1 MSLKKI
7 LLASCLFILG
17 SLSALS
23 QSNAV
28 SDSVTT
34 RPKSKLMPSI
44 EIRAVRAA
52 KEYPFTQTLIT
63 KSTIEKNN
71 LGQDIPFLLNQ
82 IPGAVANAD
91 AGNGIGYTGIRIR
104 GTDPSRINF
113 TLNGIAFND
122 AESQAAFLV
131 NMPDILS
138 STNSIQVQRG
148 VGTSSN
154 GTGAFGATVN
164 LLTNEVSEK
173 AYGQISNSLGSFNTR
188 KHTVKAGTGLINNK
202 YTLDLRLSSLASD
215 GYIDRASS
223 DLKSFYFSAASIQE
237 KSSLR
242 LNIFSG
248 KEKTY
253 QAWYGIPEDK
263 LTSDRTFNSAGTEKA
278 DSPYD
283 NETDNYTQTHYQ
295 LFYNKKLNTT
305 WNFSLA
311 GFAIKGQGYYEQYRA
326 DESYEKYGITPP
338 RVNGINL
345 TETDLIRQLWLD
357 NIFYGSNFSF
367 QRIDAKNEIILGGG
381 TNQYMG
387 QHFGKIIWAESSI
400 SKDQKWYDHDAVKRE
415 NHVFGKWL
423 KKDGLINMFAD
434 LQLRSV
440 SYRIDGFR
448 DNPKL
453 KVDKQWFFVNPKLGA
468 RLTKDNLSAFISYA
482 IANKEPN
489 RDDFEVSEQ
498 GSPKH
503 ETLHDLESGFETN
516 IGKVNLIVTAYG
528 MFYNNQLVLTGKV
541 NDVGA
546 YTRTNI
552 ANSYRAGVEIETSFK
567 LNDLLKFSNNLA
579 LSRNKIKTFTD
590 YYDDYDAGGQ
600 VATVFSNTNIAFSP
614 SVVNNVTLSI
624 LPWKNG
630 ELKLISKYVGAQFLD
645 NTSRKDRR
653 LDAFMVNDLQL
664 MHSFQLK
671 QIKSIDLFFQLNNFL
686 NASYAPNG
694 YTYSYQFGGE
704 VSRNNFY
711 FPMAGINIMTG
722 CTINL

>member
-1 MSLKKI
+1 MSIEKK
-7 LLASCLFILG
+7 LFAFCLFITG

-23 QSNAV
+23 QSKNV
-28 SDSVTT
+28 SDSVKTA
-34 RPKSKLMPSI
+34 PKSKLMPAI

-82 IPGAVANAD
+82 VPGAVANAD

-122 AESQAAFLV
+122 AESQGVFLV
-131 NMPDILS
+131 NLPDILS

-164 LLTNEVSEK
+164 LLTNELNEK

-188 KHTVKAGTGLINNK
+188 KHTVKAGTGLINNR
-202 YTLDLRLSSLASD
+202 YTIDLRLSSLASD
-215 GYIDRASS
+215 GFIDRATS
-223 DLKSFYFSAASIQE
+223 DLKSYYFSAASIQE

-242 LNIFSG
+242 MNIFSG

-263 LTSDRTFNSAGTEKA
+263 LKSDRTFNSAGTEKP

-295 LFYNKKLNTT
+295 LFYNKKLTTT

-311 GFAIKGQGYYEQYRA
+311 GFATKGQGFYEQYKA

-338 RVNGINL
+338 QVNGVKI

-387 QHFGKIIWAESSI
+387 QHFGKIIWAENSI

-453 KVDKQWFFVNPKLGA
+453 QVDRQWLFVNPKLGA
-468 RLTKDNLSAFISYA
+468 RMTKDNFSTFISYA

-489 RDDFEVSEQ
+489 RDDFEVSDQ

-503 ETLHDLESGFETN
+503 ETLH
-516 IGKVNLIVTAYG
+516 
-528 MFYNNQLVLTGKV
+528 
-541 NDVGA
+541 
-546 YTRTNI
+546 
-552 ANSYRAGVEIETSFK
+552 
-567 LNDLLKFSNNLA
+567 
-579 LSRNKIKTFTD
+579 
-590 YYDDYDAGGQ
+590 
-600 VATVFSNTNIAFSP
+600 
-614 SVVNNVTLSI
+614 
-624 LPWKNG
+624 
-630 ELKLISKYVGAQFLD
+630 
-645 NTSRKDRR
+645 
-653 LDAFMVNDLQL
+653 
-664 MHSFQLK
+664 
-671 QIKSIDLFFQLNNFL
+671 
-686 NASYAPNG
+686 
-694 YTYSYQFGGE
+694 
-704 VSRNNFY
+704 
-711 FPMAGINIMTG
+711 
-722 CTINL
+722 